1 MGFFQVETLM
11 GSIVTLLIE
20 GWVLYVSKK
29 AYDLLQQNID
39 SPEVLTQEY
48 QNAPC
53 KCI

>member
-1 MGFFQVETLM
+1 MGFSQVETLI
-11 GSIVTLLIE
+11 GSIVILLID
-20 GWVLYVSKK
+20 GWILYVSKK
-29 AYDLLQQNID
+29 VYELLQQNID